1 MEEHRPDPDALLK
14 RVHEEEKKQARG
26 KLRVFFGAAAGVGK
40 TFAMLEA
47 AHEQVEAGIN
57 VLIGWVETHGRRE
70 TEALVEGLE
79 ALPPRQVEYQSAV
92 LKEFD
97 LDAAL
102 KRRPTLILMDEL
114 AHTNAPVARHAK
126 RWQDV
131 VELLDAGI
139 HVYTT
144 VNVQHLESLN
154 DIVTQIT
161 GIPVHETVPD
171 SILEQADELELID
184 IPPEDLIR
192 RLKEGKVY
200 VPEQAEHAI
209 HNFFRKGN
217 LTALRELALRRTA
230 DRVDAEMQV
239 YRLDHA
245 VPRVWPAGETIMVC
259 VNPTARARKLIRTA
273 RRMAGGLHAKWIA
286 AYVQTSEHLRRPESE
301 RDQVV
306 QALRLA
312 EQLGAETVTLS
323 GHRISQEILSY
334 ARAKNVTRIIVGKT
348 IRPRWKELFFGSV
361 VSDLVRE
368 SGDIDVYVITGEAG
382 RSRSMAARIFRLT
395 SRWPAYLKA
404 ALMVAAASGIAS
416 WMQPTFASTNI
427 VMIYLLAVV
436 FVASRWGR
444 GPSVLASILS
454 VAAFDFFF
462 VPPSLSFAI
471 SDTEYLITFLVMLL
485 TALLISNLTI
495 RNREQAELAR
505 DRERRT
511 GALYAM
517 SRELTQTRLVGG
529 LSRVALRHISEVF
542 KCQAAVFL
550 ADEMNHLRPAI
561 GEEAAW
567 IQDDKNVGVAQWVFD
582 HAQMAGMG
590 TDNLPGAD
598 ALFLPLVAP
607 HGVLGVLAVRPEQA
621 RQFMEPERVH
631 LLETFANL
639 MGSAIERAMLA
650 EAGQQ
655 AQVMIEAERM
665 RNALLSAVSHDLRTP
680 LAAIAGAVSSLFE
693 GRVDFDPQT
702 RKQLI
707 QSIHEE
713 VMWMDRLVNN
723 LLYMTRLEAGAIQ
736 LRKEPLPLEEVVGAA
751 LVRIEKKLG
760 DRPVTTQVPTDGP
773 LVPMDGVL
781 IEEVLINLLEN
792 ATKYTP
798 PGSPIELSAEFSEEE
813 VILSLADRG
822 PGIPEGEEARI
833 FDKFYRTGPKRTRGV
848 GLGLAI
854 CQGIVA
860 AHGGRIW
867 VENRPDGGA
876 RFRFALPVT
885 GEQPQV
891 EAEDAED
898 QATRR

>member
-1 MEEHRPDPDALLK
+1 MEEHRPDPETLLK
-14 RVHEEEKKQARG
+14 RIREEEKKEARG

-47 AHEQVEAGIN
+47 AHEQLEAGVN
-57 VLIGWVETHGRRE
+57 VIIGWVETHGRQE

-79 ALPPRQVEYQSAV
+79 ILPPRSVDYQGTV

-97 LDAAL
+97 IDAAL
-102 KRRPTLILMDEL
+102 KRRPALILMDEL
-114 AHTNAPVARHAK
+114 AHTNAPGSRHAK

-139 HVYTT
+139 NVYTT
-144 VNVQHLESLN
+144 INVQHLESLN
-154 DIVTQIT
+154 DVVTQIT

-171 SILEQADELELID
+171 SVLEQADELELID

-200 VPEQAEHAI
+200 VPEQAEQAV

-245 VPRVWPAGETIMVC
+245 VPKVWPAGETILVC
-259 VNPTARARKLIRTA
+259 INPTARARKLIRTA
-273 RRMAGGLHAKWIA
+273 RRMAAGLHAKWIA
-286 AYVQTSEHLRRPESE
+286 AYVQTPEHLRRPESE
-301 RDQVV
+301 RDRVV

-312 EQLGAETVTLS
+312 EQLGAETVTLT
-323 GHRISQEILSY
+323 GHRVSQEILNY
-334 ARAKNVTRIIVGKT
+334 ARSKNVSKIIVGKPV
-348 IRPRWKELFFGSV
+348 RSRWKELLFGSV
-361 VSDLVRE
+361 VADLVRQ
-368 SGDIDVYVITGEAG
+368 SGEIDIYIITGEAG
-382 RSRSMAARIFRLT
+382 RSRSMAARVLRR
-395 SRWPAYLKA
+395 SSAWPAYVKA
-404 ALMVAAASGIAS
+404 AGIVAFSTLIAW
-416 WMQPTFASTNI
+416 WMQAVFSPINI
-427 VMIYLLAVV
+427 VMVYLLGVV
-436 FVASRWGR
+436 FIASRWGR
-444 GPSVLASILS
+444 GPSVLASVLA

-462 VPPSLSFAI
+462 VPPPLTFAVG
-471 SDTEYLITFLVMLL
+471 DTEYLLTFLVMLL
-485 TALLISNLTI
+485 TALVISNLTI
-495 RNREQAELAR
+495 RNREQVELAR
-505 DRERRT
+505 ERERRT
-511 GALYAM
+511 SALYGM
-517 SRELTQTRLVGG
+517 SRELTRTRSVEG
-529 LSRVALRHISEVF
+529 LSRVALRHISETF
-542 KCQAAVFL
+542 KCQVAVFL
-550 ADEMNHLRPAI
+550 ADAAKHLGQPV
-561 GEEAAW
+561 GEQVAW
-567 IQDDKNVGVAQWVFD
+567 ISDTKNIGVAQWVFD
-582 HAQMAGMG
+582 HVQMAGMG
-590 TDNLPGAD
+590 TDNLPGTD

-607 HGVLGVLAVRPEQA
+607 RGALGVLAVRPERPREMLVPDQI
-621 RQFMEPERVH
+621 H

-639 MGSAIERAMLA
+639 MANAIERALLA
-650 EAGQQ
+650 DQTQQ
-655 AQVMIEAERM
+655 AEVMIESERM

-680 LAAIAGAVSSLFE
+680 LAAITGAVSSLFE

-707 QSIHEE
+707 QSIYDE

-751 LVRIEKKLG
+751 LVRLEKKLS
-760 DRPVTTQVPTDGP
+760 DRTVTTHVPTDAP

-781 IEEVLINLLEN
+781 IEEVLINLVEN

-798 PGSPIELSAEFSEEE
+798 PGSPLEISADFNEEE
-813 VILSLADRG
+813 VTVSVADRG
-822 PGIPEGEEARI
+822 PGIPPGEEERI

-854 CQGIVA
+854 CRGIVV

-876 RFRFALPVT
+876 RFRFTLPADY
-885 GEQPQV
+885 EQPSLQP
-891 EAEDAED
+891 ELED
-898 QATRR
+898 QATPR

>member
-1 MEEHRPDPDALLK
+1 MEEHRPHPDELLK
-14 RVHEEEKKQARG
+14 RIQEEEKKKSRG

-47 AHEQVEAGIN
+47 AHEQMEAG
-57 VLIGWVETHGRRE
+57 VDVVIGWVETHGRRE
-70 TEALVEGLE
+70 TDALVEGLE
-79 ALPPRQVEYQSAV
+79 LLPPRPVEYQETV

-114 AHTNAPVARHAK
+114 AHTNAPGSRHAK

-131 VELLDAGI
+131 VELLDAGMD
-139 HVYTT
+139 VYTT

-154 DIVTQIT
+154 DVVTQIT
-161 GIPVHETVPD
+161 GIPIHETVPD
-171 SILEQADELELID
+171 SVLEQADELELID

-209 HNFFRKGN
+209 RNFFRKGN

-239 YRLDHA
+239 YRRDHA
-245 VPRVWPAGETIMVC
+245 VPKVWPAGETIMVC
-259 VNPTARARKLIRTA
+259 INPTPRARKLIRTA
-273 RRMAGGLHAKWIA
+273 RRMAAGLHAKWIA
-286 AYVQTSEHLRRPESE
+286 AYVQTTEHLRRPESE
-301 RDQVV
+301 REQVV

-323 GHRISQEILSY
+323 GHRVSQEILSY
-334 ARAKNVTRIIVGKT
+334 ARAKNVSKIIVGKPV
-348 IRPRWKELFFGSV
+348 RSRWKELFFGSV

-368 SGDIDVYVITGEAG
+368 SGDIDVFVITGEAG
-382 RSRSMAARIFRLT
+382 RSRSMAARLLRLT
-395 SRWPAYLKA
+395 SALPTYAEA
-404 ALMVAAASGIAS
+404 ALTVVLSTLAAW
-416 WMQPTFASTNI
+416 WMQPTFSQTNI
-427 VMIYLLAVV
+427 VMVYLLGVV
-436 FVASRWGR
+436 FVASRCGR
-444 GPSVLASILS
+444 GPSVLASVLA
-454 VAAFDFFF
+454 VVAFDFFF
-462 VPPSLSFAI
+462 VSPRLTFAVA
-471 SDTEYLITFLVMLL
+471 DTEYLITFLVMLL
-485 TALLISNLTI
+485 TALVISNLTI

-505 DRERRT
+505 ERERRT
-511 GALYAM
+511 SALYAM
-517 SRELTQTRLVGG
+517 SRELTQTRLVEG

-550 ADEMNHLRPAI
+550 ADATKHLGQPI
-561 GEEAAW
+561 GEQVAW
-567 IQDDKNVGVAQWVFD
+567 ISDAKNIGVAQWVFD

-607 HGVLGVLAVRPEQA
+607 RGPLGVLAARPEQP
-621 RQFMEPERVH
+621 RQLLVPDQIH

-639 MGSAIERAMLA
+639 MANAIERALLA

-693 GRVDFDPQT
+693 GKVDFDPQT
-702 RKQLI
+702 RKELI
-707 QSIHEE
+707 QSIHDE

-723 LLYMTRLEAGAIQ
+723 LLYMTRLEAGAVQ
-736 LRKEPLPLEEVVGAA
+736 MRKEPLPLEEVVGAA
-751 LVRIEKKLG
+751 LVRLEKKLS
-760 DRPVTTQVPTDGP
+760 DRLITTHVPTDAP
-773 LVPMDGVL
+773 LVQMDGVL

-798 PGSPIELSAEFSEEE
+798 PGSPIEVSAVFEEE
-813 VILSLADRG
+813 QVTIGVADRG
-822 PGIPEGEEARI
+822 PGIPSGEEQRI

-854 CQGIVA
+854 CRGIVE

-876 RFRFALPVT
+876 VFRFTLPVS
-885 GEQPQV
+885 GEQPRL
-891 EAEDAED
+891 EPEDAEE
-898 QATRR
+898 QAIRP

>member
-1 MEEHRPDPDALLK
+1 MEEHRPDPEALLK
-14 RVHEEEKKQARG
+14 RVREEEKKQARG

-47 AHEQVEAGIN
+47 AHEQVEAGVD
-57 VLIGWVETHGRRE
+57 VLIGWVETHGRTE

-79 ALPPRQVEYQSAV
+79 RLPPRLVEYQTAV

-102 KRRPTLILMDEL
+102 KRRPALILMDEL
-114 AHTNAPVARHAK
+114 AHTNAPGSRHAK

-154 DIVTQIT
+154 DVVTQIT

-171 SILEQADELELID
+171 SVLEQADELELID

-230 DRVDAEMQV
+230 ERVDAEMQT
-239 YRLDHA
+239 YRQDHA
-245 VPRVWPAGETIMVC
+245 VPKVWPAGETIMVC

-273 RRMAGGLHAKWIA
+273 RRMATGLHAKWIA
-286 AYVQTSEHLRRPESE
+286 VYVQTPEHLRRPESE
-301 RDQVV
+301 RDRVV

-312 EQLGAETVTLS
+312 EQLGAETVTLT
-323 GHRISQEILSY
+323 GHRVSQEILSY
-334 ARAKNVTRIIVGKT
+334 ARSRNVTRIIVGKPV
-348 IRPRWKELFFGSV
+348 RPRWKELLFGSV
-361 VSDLVRE
+361 VADLVRE
-368 SGDIDVYVITGEAG
+368 SGDIDLYVITGEAG
-382 RSRSMAARIFRLT
+382 RSRPIAARILRHT
-395 SRWPAYLKA
+395 SDGAAYA
-404 ALMVAAASGIAS
+404 RAASVVALSTLIAY
-416 WMQPTFASTNI
+416 WMQPSFASTNI
-427 VMIYLLAVV
+427 VMVYLLGVV

-444 GPSVLASILS
+444 GPSILGSVLS
-454 VAAFDFFF
+454 VVAFDFFF
-462 VPPSLSFAI
+462 VPPSLSLGF

-485 TALLISNLTI
+485 TALIISNLTI

-505 DRERRT
+505 ERERRT

-517 SRELTQTRLVGG
+517 SRELTQTRMVEG
-529 LSRVALRHISEVF
+529 LSRVALRHISDVF
-542 KCQAAVFL
+542 KSRAAVFL
-550 ADEMNHLRPAI
+550 ADGAKRLGLPI
-561 GEEAAW
+561 GEQVSW
-567 IQDDKNVGVAQWVFD
+567 ISDEKNLSVAQWAFD

-598 ALFLPLVAP
+598 ALFLPLTATR
-607 HGVLGVLAVRPEQA
+607 GTLGILAVRPDQPK
-621 RQFMEPERVH
+621 QLLVPDQIH

-639 MGSAIERAMLA
+639 MASAIERAVLA
-650 EAGQQ
+650 NEGQQ
-655 AQVMIEAERM
+655 AQVMIESERM

-693 GRVDFDPQT
+693 GKVDFDPQT

-707 QSIHEE
+707 QSIHDE

-723 LLYMTRLEAGAIQ
+723 LLYMTRLEAGVIQ
-736 LRKEPLPLEEVVGAA
+736 IHKEPLPLEEVVGAA
-751 LVRIEKKLG
+751 LVRLEKKLG
-760 DRPVTTQVPTDGP
+760 DRSVAAQVPTDAP

-798 PGSPIELSAEFSEEE
+798 SGSPIEIGAEFGEET
-813 VILSLADRG
+813 VTISVADRG
-822 PGIPEGEEARI
+822 PGIPEGEEQRI

-854 CQGIVA
+854 CRGIVE

-867 VENRPDGGA
+867 VENRPGGGA
-876 RFRFALPVT
+876 VFRFTLPIDNEPAPLELEGT
-885 GEQPQV
+885 QN
-891 EAEDAED
+891 
-898 QATRR
+898 QATRS

>member
-1 MEEHRPDPDALLK
+1 MDEHRPDPEALLK
-14 RVHEEEKKQARG
+14 RFREEEKKQARG

-47 AHEQVEAGIN
+47 AHEQMEAG
-57 VLIGWVETHGRRE
+57 VDVVIGWVETHGRKE

-79 ALPPRQVEYQSAV
+79 RLPPHSVKYQETV

-102 KRRPTLILMDEL
+102 KRSPTLILMDEL
-114 AHTNAPVARHAK
+114 AHTNAPGSRHPK

-131 VELLDAGI
+131 MELLDAGI
-139 HVYTT
+139 DVYTT

-154 DIVTQIT
+154 DVVTQIT

-171 SILEQADELELID
+171 SVLEQADELELVD
-184 IPPEDLIR
+184 IPPDDLIR

-200 VPEQAEHAI
+200 VPEQAEQAI
-209 HNFFRKGN
+209 QNFFRKGN

-239 YRLDHA
+239 YRRDHA

-259 VNPTARARKLIRTA
+259 VNPTPRARKLIRTA
-273 RRMAGGLHAKWIA
+273 RRMAAGLHGKWIA
-286 AYVQTSEHLRRPESE
+286 AYVQTPEHARRPESE

-306 QALRLA
+306 RALRLA
-312 EQLGAETVTLS
+312 EQLGAETVTLT
-323 GHRISQEILSY
+323 GHRVSQEILSY
-334 ARAKNVTRIIVGKT
+334 ARAKNVSKILVGKPV
-348 IRPRWKELFFGSV
+348 RSRWKELLFGSV
-361 VSDLVRE
+361 VADLVRQ
-368 SGDIDVYVITGEAG
+368 SGEIDIYVITGEAG
-382 RSRSMAARIFRLT
+382 KSRPMTARILRR
-395 SRWPAYLKA
+395 SSAWPAYAKA
-404 ALMVAAASGIAS
+404 GLVVALSTLVAW
-416 WMQPTFASTNI
+416 WMQPTFARTNI
-427 VMIYLLAVV
+427 VMIYLLGVV

-444 GPSVLASILS
+444 GPSILASILS

-462 VPPSLSFAI
+462 VPPYLTFAV
-471 SDTEYLITFLVMLL
+471 SDTEYVITFLVMLL
-485 TALLISNLTI
+485 TALIISNLTI

-505 DRERRT
+505 GRERRT
-511 GALYAM
+511 GALYAL
-517 SRELTQTRLVGG
+517 SRELTETRLVER
-529 LSRVALRHISEVF
+529 LSNVALRHISEIF

-550 ADEMNHLRPAI
+550 ADPMKHLGPGI
-561 GEEAAW
+561 GEQAASFS
-567 IQDDKNVGVAQWVFD
+567 DAKNIGVAQWVFD

-598 ALFLPLVAP
+598 ALFLPLTASRGP
-607 HGVLGVLAVRPEQA
+607 LGVLAVRPEQPRELLA
-621 RQFMEPERVH
+621 PDQIH

-639 MGSAIERAMLA
+639 MAGAIERARLA
-650 EAGQQ
+650 EEGQQ
-655 AQVMIEAERM
+655 AQVMIETEQM

-693 GRVDFDPQT
+693 GKIDFDPQT

-707 QSIHEE
+707 QSIHDE

-736 LRKEPLPLEEVVGAA
+736 MHKEPLPLEEVVGAA
-751 LVRIEKKLG
+751 LVRLEKKLS
-760 DRPVTTQVPTDGP
+760 DRTVTTQVPTDAP

-781 IEEVLINLLEN
+781 VEEVLINLLEN

-798 PGSPIELSAEFSEEE
+798 AGGPIEVSAVFEEGQ
-813 VILSLADRG
+813 VTISVADRG
-822 PGIPEGEEARI
+822 PGIPPGEEQRI

-854 CQGIVA
+854 CRGIVE
-860 AHGGRIW
+860 AHRGRIW

-876 RFRFALPVT
+876 SFRFTLPVS
-885 GEQPQV
+885 GEPPHLEPE
-891 EAEDAED
+891 EAEK
-898 QATRR
+898 QATQP